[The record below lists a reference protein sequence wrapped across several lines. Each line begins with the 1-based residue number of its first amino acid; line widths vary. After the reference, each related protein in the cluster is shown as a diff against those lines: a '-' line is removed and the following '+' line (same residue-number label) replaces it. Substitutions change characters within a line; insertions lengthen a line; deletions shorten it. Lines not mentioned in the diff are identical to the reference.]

1 MTPREPGESQVSAIK
16 SSVDADEPGTRV
28 ELRTGAP
35 SEKLPLHQ
43 RAWFQRTLVWGGML
57 VLWQLFA
64 NAVGPFFFPGLS
76 DVAQGFVTV
85 FQEGTLGLVAT
96 SFQQM
101 LAGFAL
107 AALVGVP
114 LGLLIGSFK
123 TVEWFLGPY
132 VNILF
137 VTSLAAVLPFLII
150 LFGTGFQFRVAV
162 VFLFSIF
169 YIIINPANGVRSID
183 QNITEMASSFNA
195 SAIRKFFA
203 ITLPGTLP
211 FIIVGLRLGMGQA
224 VQGMIIAELWVTLG
238 TGRKLITLGL
248 DRHLGE
254 FFALAAIIVVVGTLL
269 TQSLMWL
276 QKWLSPW
283 SVDVASTVKGGS

>member
-1 MTPREPGESQVSAIK
+1 
-16 SSVDADEPGTRV
+16 
-28 ELRTGAP
+28 
-35 SEKLPLHQ
+35 
-43 RAWFQRTLVWGGML
+43 
-57 VLWQLFA
+57 
-64 NAVGPFFFPGLS
+64 NAVGPFFFPGLA
-76 DVAQGFVTV
+76 DVAQGFATV

-183 QNITEMASSFNA
+183 KNVTEMASSFN
-195 SAIRKFFA
+195 
-203 ITLPGTLP
+203 G
-211 FIIVGLRLGMGQA
+211 
-224 VQGMIIAELWVTLG
+224 
-238 TGRKLITLGL
+238 
-248 DRHLGE
+248 
-254 FFALAAIIVVVGTLL
+254 
-269 TQSLMWL
+269 
-276 QKWLSPW
+276 
-283 SVDVASTVKGGS
+283 